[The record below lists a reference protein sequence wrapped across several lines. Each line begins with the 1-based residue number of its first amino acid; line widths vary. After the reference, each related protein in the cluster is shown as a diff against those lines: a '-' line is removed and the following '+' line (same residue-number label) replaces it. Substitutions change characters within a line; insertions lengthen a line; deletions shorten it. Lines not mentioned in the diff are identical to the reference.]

1 MLTSKNFFFLFYI
14 SYLFFVNIKSEKLYI
29 STVDEF
35 YNIYNGSDDDDIILT
50 NSIVVNKDIKWSNI
64 PKKVIHG
71 LNKNV
76 TIEFTNK
83 KGFSFSDMEYVEFQ
97 DITIIGKILIKR
109 VSNSTFYNVSY
120 SGLFNTR
127 DQRNK
132 QLFFTYSTF
141 YSEIIKEGRE
151 NLIRLYYGNYYFNHC
166 IFYGKKEATDSII
179 KLTSDSG
186 YPLKD
191 SISFYDCI
199 FNGNYVTSSIIAF
212 YVTATIDHC
221 YFYNNYNT
229 NKG

>member
-1 MLTSKNFFFLFYI
+1 
-14 SYLFFVNIKSEKLYI
+14 
-29 STVDEF
+29 
-35 YNIYNGSDDDDIILT
+35 
-50 NSIVVNKDIKWSNI
+50 
-64 PKKVIHG
+64 VIHG